1 MLKYYFGKSKKHPYE
16 QQHIEVIV
24 SKVHYVRTGHIFKS
38 YSIKQ

>member
-24 SKVHYVRTGHIFKS
+24 SKVAICENWTHF
-38 YSIKQ
+38 